1 VTLRLTVDAA
11 AWRHHIGDVVA
22 QVGALAPT
30 VTLVPVVKGNG
41 YGFGRGTLTTIAADF
56 ADVVAV
62 GTVHELHDLPAG
74 PTPVVLTPT
83 LAPPLPAPHRPSPIL
98 TVGSSAHIVALTGWH
113 GPVLVKLVSSMQ
125 RYGGSHELAD
135 DARAAGLEVIGYS
148 VHPPLAGS
156 DDDHLAEV
164 ERWLPHLEPELP
176 IWVSHLTTDAARRL
190 PTSHRYHL
198 RMGTSLW
205 HGDKSMLRLS
215 ADVIDVRRVSRG
227 DRAGYR
233 LTPVERDG
241 WLVMVGA
248 GSAHGVQPLSDG
260 RSPFHFARHRLPL
273 LEPPHMHTSMVFVSD
288 SAMLA
293 AVGDEV
299 DVQRPLTTTW
309 VDTVDW
315 V

>member
-1 VTLRLTVDAA
+1 VTLRLTVDSA
-11 AWRHHIGDVVA
+11 AWRRHIGDVVA

-41 YGFGRGTLTTIAADF
+41 YGFGRGTLATIAADL

-83 LAPPLPAPHRPSPIL
+83 LTPPLPAPHRPTPIL
-98 TVGSSAHIVALTGWH
+98 TVGSPAHIEALTGWG

-125 RYGGSHELAD
+125 RYGGSHDLAD

-164 ERWLPHLEPELP
+164 ERWLPHLEPDLP
-176 IWVSHLTTDAARRL
+176 IWVSHLTVEAARQL
-190 PTSHRYHL
+190 PTNHRYRL
-198 RMGTSLW
+198 RLGTSLW
-205 HGDKSMLRLS
+205 HGDKTMLGLS

-233 LTPVERDG
+233 LTHVDGDG

-248 GSAHGVQPLSDG
+248 GTAHGVHPLPDG
-260 RSPFHFARHRLPL
+260 RSPFHFARRRLPL
-273 LEPPHMHTSMVFVSD
+273 LEPPHMHTSMVFVAD
-288 SAMLA
+288 SAMPA
-293 AVGDEV
+293 AIGDEV

-315 V
+315 A